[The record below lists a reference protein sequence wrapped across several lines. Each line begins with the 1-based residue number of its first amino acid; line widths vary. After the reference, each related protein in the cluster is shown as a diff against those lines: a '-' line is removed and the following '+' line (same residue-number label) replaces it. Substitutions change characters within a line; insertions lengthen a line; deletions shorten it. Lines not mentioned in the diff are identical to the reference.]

1 MADWIKVN
9 HRLARSA
16 KIRQLA
22 NELRVKKHAAL
33 GAAICWLIWVD
44 EQTTDGKTGL
54 SPEDVDDELG
64 FRGLAAALQSIGW
77 ASMEAGC
84 LVATDFDK
92 HCGATAKKRAEDS
105 RRQSEKRAR
114 DKKQSRITGDNCHGK
129 SVTNVTESTLPEKNR
144 IEDNKK
150 GGIVTTGDIK
160 GAEVQAEPQPPHHAR
175 MDGGERRAYCAW
187 LQSMCAA
194 VPILRRLKPDHPLP
208 GKAEEEA
215 LKAYSQLELT
225 PADIDMLRRYY
236 EAPEEEIQTYRPN
249 GIEFFFRDLAD
260 VLGHAERWCRKD
272 DVAAAKAARA
282 ERRKAEAKAEERR
295 HQQAAAGMTHDEVMA
310 YWHGL
315 QQQKGGKA

>member
-1 MADWIKVN
+1 M
-9 HRLARSA
+9 LARHL
-16 KIRQLA
+16 KCNKLC
-22 NELRVKKHAAL
+22 AL
-33 GAAICWLIWVD
+33 GLAVTWLCWVD
-44 EQTTDGKTGL
+44 EQTTDGATSIL
-54 SPEDVDDELG
+54 PDELDDELG
-64 FRGLAAALQSIGW
+64 FRGGADALCEIGW
-77 ASMEAGC
+77 AALGEDGYVRA
-84 LVATDFDK
+84 LEFDK
-92 HCGATAKKRAEDS
+92 HCGETAKARADGA
-105 RRQSEKRAR
+105 RRTALSKARKKARSEE
-114 DKKQSRITGDNCHGK
+114 
-129 SVTNVTESTLPEKNR
+129 VTDFCYQGNEKMLPNTLPEKNR

-160 GAEVQAEPQPPHHAR
+160 GAEVQAEPQPPHHVR
-175 MDGGERRAYCAW
+175 MDGGERRAYRAW

-282 ERRKAEAKAEERR
+282 ERRKAEAKAEERQ
-295 HQQAAAGMTHDEVMA
+295 HQQAAEGMTHDEVMA